1 MPDIDSSL
9 APRALITAASLSL
22 REHWRPLVAFHLFF
36 TLLAATL
43 LLPAGA
49 STLAALLRQVGRPV
63 LTGPQL
69 LNTALSAS
77 GLIWLLGAIG
87 FTTLLLSL
95 QQAGMLLVAAR
106 PSGYRYRL
114 ALDALW
120 STFRRLPGVVVL
132 TLIQVGIQLAIALPP
147 LLLLSALY
155 QWLLGDM
162 EAYYIS
168 QVKPP
173 ALWQFLAAASLPA
186 LIWLATALH
195 AYLRWSLALPSLIL
209 EDLGPLA
216 ALRRS
221 RALTHRRLRRL
232 TLPIGLPLL
241 LILALPV
248 LASTLFDTL
257 ITPLLLWLPERVAVL
272 LPAMLGYL
280 TLYVLL
286 TLAVTFIGV
295 AVNSLMIS
303 CIYLRLAHRQPRP
316 PAPTP
321 RAHPA
326 WVAWGAELLVLAFAA
341 SQAFVVL
348 NSFTLRDDVTITAH
362 RGSSIVAPENTLAA
376 FEQAIDDGTDYIELD
391 VRLSADG
398 HVVVSHD
405 DSLQRLLRLDERLS
419 EMTLEAIRQ
428 VDVGSWFGDAYV
440 GQGIPTLAKVLQLSR
455 GRSNLY
461 IELKPVGDNAER
473 LVDAVIDQLPR
484 QRYDQFVLASL
495 SPAAIRAVER
505 REPALRTTL
514 FAQFVVRGGLNLG
527 DIDAVGL
534 RYNRIS
540 EDLADAIHRR
550 GYALHAW
557 TVNGR
562 AQMSRLIDLG
572 VDNIITD
579 RPALLADVLAE
590 RHALSDGELL
600 LLKLRNWL
608 HS

>member
-1 MPDIDSSL
+1 MPDLESSL
-9 APRALITAASLSL
+9 TPRALITAASLSL

-49 STLAALLRQVGRPV
+49 STLAILLGQVGRPV

-69 LNTALSAS
+69 LDTVLSIT
-77 GLIWLLGAIG
+77 GLIWLLAAIS

-120 STFRRLPGVVVL
+120 STFRRLPGIVLL
-132 TLIQVGIQLAIALPP
+132 TLLQVGIQLAIALPP
-147 LLLLSALY
+147 LLLMSALY

-162 EAYYIS
+162 ESYYIS

-173 ALWQFLAAASLPA
+173 ALWQFLTIASLPA
-186 LIWLATALH
+186 LLWLATALH

-209 EDLGPLA
+209 EDLGALA

-221 RALTHRRLRRL
+221 RALTHHRLRRL
-232 TLPIGLPLL
+232 ALPVGLPLL
-241 LILALPV
+241 LILVLPV
-248 LASTLFDTL
+248 LASALFDAL
-257 ITPLLLWLPERVAVL
+257 ATPLLLWLPERVAVL

-295 AVNSLMIS
+295 AVNSLVIG

-321 RAHPA
+321 RDHPA
-326 WVAWGAELLVLAFAA
+326 WVAWGVELLVLVFAA
-341 SQAFVVL
+341 SQAFAVL

-362 RGSSIVAPENTLAA
+362 RGSSKVAPENTLAA
-376 FEQAIDDGTDYIELD
+376 FEQAISDGADYIELD

-398 HVVVSHD
+398 HVIVSHD
-405 DSLQRLLRLDERLS
+405 DSLQRLLGLDARLS
-419 EMTLEAIRQ
+419 DMTLEAIRQ
-428 VDVGSWFGDAYV
+428 VDVGSWFGDSHV
-440 GQGIPTLAKVLQLSR
+440 GQGIPTLAEVLRLSR

-461 IELKPVGDNAER
+461 IEIKPVGGNTGK
-473 LVDAVIDQLPR
+473 LVDAVLDQLPR
-484 QRYDQFVLASL
+484 QRYDQFILASL
-495 SPAAIRAVER
+495 SPAVVRAVEQ
-505 REPALRTTL
+505 REPTLRTTL
-514 FAQFVVRGGLNLG
+514 FAQFVMRGGLDLG
-527 DIDAVGL
+527 AIDAVGL
-534 RYNRIS
+534 RYNRID
-540 EDLADAIHRR
+540 EGLADAIHRR

-562 AQMSRLIDLG
+562 GQMSRLIDLG

-579 RPALLADVLAE
+579 RPALLAEVLAE
-590 RHALSDGELL
+590 RHELSDGELL